1 MSVEMNDE
9 YVDPVS
15 LNYAESKSG
24 NNMNLKGNDSA
35 KFLYDRNINRADT
48 IVEAGS
54 ARIGSRPVQVAA
66 GPCSIDFE
74 GMDEFALELKK
85 AGADIIR
92 GGAFKPRTSPYS
104 FQGYGELGIKELLRA
119 KELTGLPVVSE
130 IMDISQLPF
139 FADVDILQVGSRNA
153 QNFTLLSKL
162 GELRKPVLLKRG
174 MGNTIDELLGSAEY
188 ILRGGNR
195 SVILCERGIRTFE
208 NSTRF
213 TLDIGAVP
221 VLKQRTHLPV
231 CVDPSHAAGKRDLV
245 IPLALSAVAAGADM
259 ILVEVHPDPDNARS
273 DSEQQLT
280 IKQFKSL
287 MIQIRKLEDALG
299 R

>member
-1 MSVEMNDE
+1 MGVEMNDE
-9 YVDPVS
+9 YSDASS
-15 LNYAESKSG
+15 LNYEKNKSG
-24 NNMNLKGNDSA
+24 NHMDAKNKGSA
-35 KFLYDRNINRADT
+35 GYLYERGADGSDT
-48 IVEAGS
+48 IVKVGS
-54 ARIGSRPVQVAA
+54 ARIGSRSVQVAA

-104 FQGYGELGIKELLRA
+104 FQGYGEQGIRELLRA
-119 KELTGLPVVSE
+119 KDLTGLPVVSE

-139 FADVDILQVGSRNA
+139 FRDVDILQVGSRNA

-188 ILRGGNR
+188 ILQGGNR
-195 SVILCERGIRTFE
+195 SVVLCERGIRTFE

-221 VLKQRTHLPV
+221 VLKQRTHLPI

-245 IPLALSAVAAGADM
+245 TPLALSAVAAGADM

-280 IKQFKSL
+280 IKQFKNL
-287 MIQIRKLEDALG
+287 MIQIRRLEDALG

>member
-104 FQGYGELGIKELLRA
+104 FQGYGEHGIRELLRA
-119 KELTGLPVVSE
+119 KDLTGLPVVSE
-130 IMDISQLPF
+130 IMDISQLQF
-139 FADVDILQVGSRNA
+139 FRDVDILQVGSRNA

-162 GELRKPVLLKRG
+162 GELRRPVLLKRG
-174 MGNTIDELLGSAEY
+174 MGNTVDELLGSSEY

-245 IPLALSAVAAGADM
+245 TPLALSAVAAGADM

-280 IKQFKSL
+280 IKQFKNL
-287 MIQIRKLEDALG
+287 MIQIRRLEDALG

>member
-1 MSVEMNDE
+1 MSVEMNGE
-9 YVDPVS
+9 YGDPS
-15 LNYAESKSG
+15 FLNYEKDKSG
-24 NNMNLKGNDSA
+24 NHMNAKSKVSVKYLYGKDADSS
-35 KFLYDRNINRADT
+35 DT

-74 GMDEFALELKK
+74 GLDEFALELKK
-85 AGADIIR
+85 AGASIIR

-104 FQGYGELGIKELLRA
+104 FQGYGEQGIKELLRA

-139 FADVDILQVGSRNA
+139 FRDVDILQVGSRNA
-153 QNFTLLSKL
+153 QNFTLLTKL

-188 ILRGGNR
+188 VLQGGNR

-208 NSTRF
+208 NST
-213 TLDIGAVP
+213 
-221 VLKQRTHLPV
+221 
-231 CVDPSHAAGKRDLV
+231 
-245 IPLALSAVAAGADM
+245 
-259 ILVEVHPDPDNARS
+259 
-273 DSEQQLT
+273 
-280 IKQFKSL
+280 
-287 MIQIRKLEDALG
+287 
-299 R
+299 

>member
-1 MSVEMNDE
+1 MGMEMSNE
-9 YVDPVS
+9 YVSSGS
-15 LNYAESKSG
+15 LNHAEGKSG
-24 NNMNLKGNDSA
+24 NNVNLKRKGSA
-35 KFLYDRNINRADT
+35 KFLYDRETNNTDT
-48 IVEAGS
+48 IIEAGS
-54 ARIGSRPVQVAA
+54 SMIGSRPVQVAA
-66 GPCSIDFE
+66 GPCSIDFD

-85 AGADIIR
+85 AGASIIR

-104 FQGYGELGIKELLRA
+104 FQGYGEQGIKELLRA

-139 FADVDILQVGSRNA
+139 FRDVDILQVGSRNA

-188 ILRGGNR
+188 VLQGGNR

-221 VLKQRTHLPV
+221 VLKQRTHLPI

>member
-1 MSVEMNDE
+1 
-9 YVDPVS
+9 
-15 LNYAESKSG
+15 
-24 NNMNLKGNDSA
+24 
-35 KFLYDRNINRADT
+35 
-48 IVEAGS
+48 
-54 ARIGSRPVQVAA
+54 
-66 GPCSIDFE
+66 
-74 GMDEFALELKK
+74 
-85 AGADIIR
+85 
-92 GGAFKPRTSPYS
+92 
-104 FQGYGELGIKELLRA
+104 
-119 KELTGLPVVSE
+119 
-130 IMDISQLPF
+130 
-139 FADVDILQVGSRNA
+139 VDILQVGSRNA

-188 ILRGGNR
+188 VLQGGNR

-221 VLKQRTHLPV
+221 VLKQRTHLPI